1 MTYRLLA
8 LLTASAAWGLAE
20 AELPEKFN
28 EDMPLFEKALGD
40 FSRPISSD
48 NEEAQAYF
56 DQGFQMKYA
65 FAVQDATRSF
75 REAWKRDPE
84 CAICYWG
91 EAWGWGSYLN
101 GPMPLKHA
109 PFANAAIQKAAELAP
124 KHASEKEQALI
135 EAMTVRYPKE
145 FEDEKRREYDE
156 AYAAAMGKIYERYP
170 NDLDVATIYAE
181 ALFLLE
187 PRRGDR
193 KLEDPG
199 TQRLLKVLEKV
210 LDADIQHAGACHF
223 YIHATEATPRPELA
237 EPCTEFVGSAIPGAS
252 HMNHMPSHTWNE
264 IGRWGDSVRANLQ
277 AWHSDLKAEIGEGF
291 AIYPMHNLHMLL
303 FAASMDGQGAIAI
316 QAGRDYGKLTGNR
329 MYEATTLIR
338 FGRFDEVFEMHG
350 RPKDDPIQQG
360 YWDFAQGYAHL
371 RAGEPDFAQAYLNRL
386 LDLTQTDAKFRGH
399 PACDLLGVLAGILEG
414 EIRRGAG
421 DIEGALRS
429 FEWAAAL
436 DDQLRYD
443 EPEPLPFSAWHWLGA
458 ALLEDG
464 QFAEAEKAYRWELKD
479 HPHNGWSLFG
489 LLQALEAQGKTD
501 PAVEADWEASWA
513 RSDTWIRGSRF

>member
-1 MTYRLLA
+1 MTHRLLLTLLA
-8 LLTASAAWGLAE
+8 LAALPVA
-20 AELPEKFN
+20 AADLPENFS
-28 EDMPLFEKALGD
+28 EDMPLFEKALGE
-40 FSRPISSD
+40 FTRPISSE
-48 NEEAQAYF
+48 NAEAQAYF

-65 FAVQDATRSF
+65 FAVKDATRSF

-101 GPMPLKHA
+101 GPMALKNAPHA
-109 PFANAAIQKAAELAP
+109 YTAIQKALELSE
-124 KHASEKEQALI
+124 KHADEKERALI
-135 EAMTVRYPKE
+135 EAMVVRYPE
-145 FEDEKRREYDE
+145 NFEDDKRREYDE
-156 AYAAAMGKIYERYP
+156 AYAEAMREVHERYP
-170 NDLDVATIYAE
+170 DDLDVATIYAE

-199 TQRLLKVLEKV
+199 TQRLMGVLEQV
-210 LDADIQHAGACHF
+210 LDKDIRHAGACHF
-223 YIHATEATPRPELA
+223 YIHATEATPKPELA

-277 AWHSDLKAEIGEGF
+277 AWHSDLKAEYGEGF

-303 FAASMDGQGAIAI
+303 FAASNDGQGAIAMR
-316 QAGRDYGKLTGNR
+316 AGEDYGRLTGNR
-329 MYEATTLIR
+329 MYEALTLVR
-338 FGRFDEVFEMHG
+338 FGRWEEILEMEG
-350 RPKDDPIQQG
+350 RPKKDPIQQG
-360 YWDFAQGYAHL
+360 YWDFAKGYAHL
-371 RAGEPDFAQAYLNRL
+371 RTDEPEFARAYLGRL
-386 LDLTQTDAKFRGH
+386 LDLTQTDGRFRGH

-414 EIRRGAG
+414 EIRREAG
-421 DIEGALRS
+421 DMEGALRS
-429 FEWAAAL
+429 FRWATAL

-458 ALLEDG
+458 ALIEAERY
-464 QFAEAEKAYRWELKD
+464 AEAEEAYRHELKD

-513 RSDTWIRGSRF
+513 RSDTWIRSSRF